1 MRCDIGVVI
10 VTYNRLNKL
19 KRTLSSYSSQKL
31 LPKYILVVNNA
42 STDGTDAFLS
52 EWKLQNNQHDIVAKY
67 VINLSENRGGSGGFY
82 IGQEKQSVWM
92 PTGLC

>member
-67 VINLSENRGGSGGFY
+67 VINLSENREEVAAFTLGRK
-82 IGQEKQSVWM
+82 KQSVWM